1 MCTNC
6 LPYAQPLTPIILPF
20 ITYLCTV
27 PTDDAFAK
35 LPEGTVPALLADT
48 DKLTEILL
56 THCFEGNV
64 VSSMVTSGP
73 ITTLSGNTI
82 DAVVT
87 DEGISFDGSNVI
99 LPDLVAS
106 NGVVHVIDQVIVP
119 SSDEP
124 AATMEKEDTMMGEDA
139 STMEKEDTMMGEDH
153 DHEHDGDDHSM
164 EKEDDHD
171 HEHDGDDHSMDKED
185 TMMGMDKEDSTE
197 AMPTS
202 APSSAAMYGTAV
214 ATAAVSAA
222 FAMLL

>member
-1 MCTNC
+1 MLTNFR
-6 LPYAQPLTPIILPF
+6 YAQLSLLTPIPYSRPTTHSNYILPC

-35 LPEGTVPALLADT
+35 LPEGTVPALLADIS
-48 DKLTEILL
+48 KLTEILL

-87 DEGISFDGSNVI
+87 DEGNISFDGSNVI
-99 LPDLVAS
+99 MPDLVAS

-124 AATMEKEDTMMGEDA
+124 AATMEKEDTMMGED
-139 STMEKEDTMMGEDH
+139 
-153 DHEHDGDDHSM
+153 
-164 EKEDDHD
+164 

-185 TMMGMDKEDSTE
+185 TMMGMDKADSTE
-197 AMPTS
+197 AVPTS

>member
-1 MCTNC
+1 MHNF
-6 LPYAQPLTPIILPF
+6 PYSRPTTHSNYILPC

-35 LPEGTVPALLADT
+35 LPEGTVPAILADIS
-48 DKLTEILL
+48 KLTEILL

-87 DEGISFDGSNVI
+87 DEGISFDGSDVI
-99 LPDLVAS
+99 MPDLVAS
-106 NGVVHVIDQVIVP
+106 NGVAHVIDQVIVP

-124 AATMEKEDTMMGEDA
+124 AATMEKEDTMMGED
-139 STMEKEDTMMGEDH
+139 H
-153 DHEHDGDDHSM
+153 DHEHDG
-164 EKEDDHD
+164 HD
-171 HEHDGDDHSMDKED
+171 HAMDTED

-202 APSSAAMYGTAV
+202 APSSAAMYGTSV